1 MKLNNGYNTV
11 AVRESRL
18 IDQLFPGKSSPW
30 LTPVTAPEV
39 SGKNNGFSIDL
50 KERIIT
56 KYFQQVTKV
65 GQLLK
70 TSVTY

>member
-1 MKLNNGYNTV
+1 MKLDNGYNTV

-39 SGKNNGFSIDL
+39 SRKNNGFSID
-50 KERIIT
+50 
-56 KYFQQVTKV
+56 
-65 GQLLK
+65 
-70 TSVTY
+70 